1 MHTLHEH
8 TRIWAVIV
16 AMCLA
21 PAATFA
27 QSVAGDANYLAI
39 LEEIDRSQNFNNTDF
54 SASFT
59 FVSEKPDEET
69 SVFKARMFRRDLE
82 DKFVLV
88 FMEPQIQQGQGYLQ
102 VDENLWFYDPESRK
116 FTHSSLR
123 ENLEDSEARNS
134 DLRASTLAQD
144 YSVRGAELGTL
155 GRYSVHVIEL
165 DAVHDEVSY
174 PGLKVWVRTDNN
186 LVLKVENY
194 SLSGRLM
201 RSDYYPNYV
210 QVEDRFIASRVLL
223 VDELRPG
230 ERTQMTLTDTSLAR
244 LPDSVF
250 TKSYL
255 ERVNR

>member
-1 MHTLHEH
+1 M
-8 TRIWAVIV
+8 TRIGRTTVI
-16 AMCLA
+16 ALLLIA
-21 PAATFA
+21 LGA
-27 QSVAGDANYLAI
+27 SVATAQPGGAIPDYVAI
-39 LEEIDRSQNFNNTDF
+39 LREIDRSQNFDDTDF

-59 FVSEKPDEET
+59 FVSEKPEEEA
-69 SVFKARMFRRDLE
+69 SIFKARMFRRDNE
-82 DKFVLV
+82 DKFVFV
-88 FMEPQIQQGQGYLQ
+88 FLEPPIQQGQGYLQ
-102 VDENLWFYDPESRK
+102 VDENIWFYDPESRK

-134 DLRASTLAQD
+134 DLRQSSLSTD
-144 YSVRGAELGTL
+144 YEVAATDSGTL
-155 GRYSVHVIEL
+155 GRYQVHIIEL
-165 DAVHDEVSY
+165 SAVHDEVSF
-174 PGLKVWVRTDNN
+174 PAVKLWVRTDNN

-201 RSDYYPNYV
+201 RSDYFPNYV
-210 QVEDRFIASRVLL
+210 RIEDRLIASRALF

-230 ERTQMTLTDTSLAR
+230 ERTQMTLTDTSLAT

>member
-1 MHTLHEH
+1 MSR
-8 TRIWAVIV
+8 TRKA
-16 AMCLA
+16 L
-21 PAATFA
+21 AATALLATATAVLAGA
-27 QSVAGDANYLAI
+27 QTTAGGTDYGAI
-39 LEEIDRSQNFNNTDF
+39 LQEIDRSQTFDDTDF

-69 SVFKARMFRRDLE
+69 SIFKARMFRRDNQ

-88 FMEPQIQQGQGYLQ
+88 FLEPPIQQGQGYLQ

-134 DLRASTLAQD
+134 DLRQSSLATDYRVASADL
-144 YSVRGAELGTL
+144 ETL
-155 GRYSVHVIEL
+155 GRYEVHVIDL
-165 DAVHDEVSY
+165 TAVHNEVSF
-174 PGLKVWVRTDNN
+174 PGVKLWVRTDNN

-201 RSDYYPNYV
+201 RSDYFPNYV
-210 QVEDRFIASRVLL
+210 RVDDRLIASRALY

-230 ERTQMTLTDTSLAR
+230 ERTQMTLTDTSLST

>member
-1 MHTLHEH
+1 MYSGRGTLLALLFA
-8 TRIWAVIV
+8 AVV
-16 AMCLA
+16 SGAA
-21 PAATFA
+21 GAQSGAAATP
-27 QSVAGDANYLAI
+27 DYLAI
-39 LEEIDRSQNFNNTDF
+39 LREIDRSQNFDDTDF

-59 FVSEKPDEET
+59 FVSEKPDEEA
-69 SVFKARMFRRDLE
+69 SVFKARMFRRDSA

-88 FMEPQIQQGQGYLQ
+88 FLEPPIQQGQGYLQ

-134 DLRASTLAQD
+134 DLRQSSLATD
-144 YSVRGAELGTL
+144 YEVAAADHGTL
-155 GRYSVHVIEL
+155 GRYQVHVIEL
-165 DAVHDEVSY
+165 TAAHDEVSF
-174 PGLKVWVRTDNN
+174 PSVKLWVRSDNN

-201 RSDYYPNYV
+201 RSDYFPNYV
-210 QVEDRFIASRVLL
+210 RVEDRLIASRALF

-230 ERTQMTLTDTSLAR
+230 ERTQMTLTDTSLAT